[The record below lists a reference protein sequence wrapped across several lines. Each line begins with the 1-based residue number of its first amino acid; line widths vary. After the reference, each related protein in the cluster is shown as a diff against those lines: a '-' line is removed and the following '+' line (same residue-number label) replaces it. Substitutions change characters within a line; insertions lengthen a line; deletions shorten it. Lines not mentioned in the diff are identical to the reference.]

1 MNRFGEVMLA
11 GDMTAL
17 AGMLHPDATF
27 ASPAVFQ
34 PYRGR
39 DAVLMVLT
47 AAAQTFED
55 FAYTGETHGP
65 GVDVLRFRARVGR
78 YQLEGVDI
86 VTTDDDGLITD
97 VTVMIRPL
105 RGLEAL
111 VAAMQQALA
120 RQPGGTPAGQA
131 PAGQAPAG
139 QAAAGQAAAGQA
151 AAGQAA
157 AGQAAAAGSPGGRP
171 VRPQKRARAIAMS
184 PDELDAYLRGERT
197 CRVATTGTEGSPHVA
212 PLWYAWDGSRLW
224 LSSLVRSQRW
234 TDLTRNSRISVVI
247 DGGTEYHELHG
258 VELSGRA
265 TVVGETPRG
274 TEPNDELTEPE
285 RLFAEKYMGGGPFIS
300 DGRHGWLRVDVD
312 KIVSWD
318 FRKNP
323 ALRPASRPA
332 DG

>member
-1 MNRFGEVMLA
+1 MNRFGQVMLA
-11 GDMTAL
+11 RDMTAL

-55 FAYTGETHGP
+55 FAYIGETHGP

-78 YQLEGVDI
+78 YQLQGVDI
-86 VTTDDDGLITD
+86 VTTDGDGLITD

-131 PAGQAPAG
+131 PAGQAPA
-139 QAAAGQAAAGQA
+139 AGP
-151 AAGQAA
+151 
-157 AGQAAAAGSPGGRP
+157 PGGRP

-197 CRVATTGTEGSPHVA
+197 CRVATTGTDGSPHVA
-212 PLWYAWDGSRLW
+212 PLWYAWDGRRLW

-265 TVVGETPRG
+265 TVVGDTPRG
-274 TEPNDELTEPE
+274 SEPNDELTEPE

-323 ALRPASRPA
+323 ALRPTSRPA
-332 DG
+332 GG

>member
-78 YQLEGVDI
+78 YQLQGVDI

-120 RQPGGTPAGQA
+120 RQPDGTSAEQGPVTTPPAVG
-131 PAGQAPAG
+131 
-139 QAAAGQAAAGQA
+139 
-151 AAGQAA
+151 
-157 AGQAAAAGSPGGRP
+157 P
-171 VRPQKRARAIAMS
+171 VRGQKRGRAIAMS
-184 PDELDAYLRGERT
+184 PDEVDAYLRGERT
-197 CRVATTGTEGSPHVA
+197 CRVATVGADGSPHVA
-212 PLWYAWDGSRLW
+212 PLWYVWDGSRLW
-224 LSSLVRSQRW
+224 LNSLVRSQRW
-234 TDLTRNSRISVVI
+234 TDLARNSRISVVV
-247 DGGTEYHELHG
+247 DGGTEFHELHG

-265 TVVGETPRG
+265 SVVGEAPRG

-285 RLFAEKYMGGGPFIS
+285 RLFAAKYMGGGPFTP
-300 DGRHGWLRVDVD
+300 DGRHGWLRVDID
-312 KIVSWD
+312 KLVSWD

-323 ALRPASRPA
+323 TLRSLSRPA
-332 DG
+332 GS

>member
-11 GDMTAL
+11 GDMAAL

-27 ASPAVFQ
+27 TSPAVFQ
-34 PYRGR
+34 PYHGR
-39 DAVLMVLT
+39 DAVLVVLT

-78 YQLEGVDI
+78 YQLQGVDI

-120 RQPGGTPAGQA
+120 RQPGGTPAAQAPAADPAGQAPAAQA
-131 PAGQAPAG
+131 PAGQAPAAEAPAA
-139 QAAAGQAAAGQA
+139 QAPAADLAGD
-151 AAGQAA
+151 
-157 AGQAAAAGSPGGRP
+157 RP
-171 VRPQKRARAIAMS
+171 VRPQRRARAIAMS

-197 CRVATTGTEGSPHVA
+197 CRVATTGIDGSPHVA

-258 VELSGRA
+258 VELSGQA

-274 TEPNDELTEPE
+274 SELNDELTEPE

-323 ALRPASRPA
+323 ALRRASRPA
-332 DG
+332 GG

>member
-27 ASPAVFQ
+27 TSPAVFQ

-39 DAVLMVLT
+39 DAVLAVLT

-78 YQLEGVDI
+78 YQLQGVDI

-111 VAAMQQALA
+111 VAAMQQARA
-120 RQPGGTPAGQA
+120 GQPGGTPGGHAPAGQA

-139 QAAAGQAAAGQA
+139 P
-151 AAGQAA
+151 
-157 AGQAAAAGSPGGRP
+157 PGGRP

-197 CRVATTGTEGSPHVA
+197 CRVATTGADGSPHVA

-234 TDLTRNSRISVVI
+234 TDLTRNSRISIVV

-258 VELSGRA
+258 AELSGRA
-265 TVVGETPRG
+265 TVVGGAPRG
-274 TEPNDELTEPE
+274 TEPNDELAEPE

-300 DGRHGWLRVDVD
+300 DGRHGWIRVDVD

-323 ALRPASRPA
+323 ALRPASPPA
-332 DG
+332 GG

>member
-27 ASPAVFQ
+27 TSPAVFQ

-39 DAVLMVLT
+39 DAVLVVLT

-78 YQLEGVDI
+78 YQLQGVDI

-120 RQPGGTPAGQA
+120 GQPGGTPAGQA
-131 PAGQAPAG
+131 PAAQAPAA
-139 QAAAGQAAAGQA
+139 QAP
-151 AAGQAA
+151 
-157 AGQAAAAGSPGGRP
+157 AAGSPGGRP

-184 PDELDAYLRGERT
+184 PEELDAYLRGERT
-197 CRVATTGTEGSPHVA
+197 CRVATTGTDGSPHVA

-234 TDLTRNSRISVVI
+234 TDLTRNSRISVVV

-323 ALRPASRPA
+323 ALRSTSRPA
-332 DG
+332 GG